1 MIDKNKLFPS
11 SELFKFNTDSPAINR
26 AEKRVR
32 KKELAIKYTRKTV
45 RVYQNKKS
53 LALLVEK
60 LKNCIYQHNK
70 FDLFKVVEREID
82 ERLSQSIKS
91 QFDKLEEVK
100 KIG

>member
-26 AEKRVR
+26 AEDMLR

-45 RVYQNKKS
+45 RVHQNKKS
-53 LALLVEK
+53 LALLVDK

-70 FDLFKVVEREID
+70 FDLFKVVEREMD
-82 ERLSQSIKS
+82 EQLSQSIKS
-91 QFDKLEEVK
+91 QFDNFAEVK
-100 KIG
+100 